1 MVYVKPR
8 KMPTNNTSRSKPPF
22 QVFYIKILWFMVQ
35 LKYEKLKW
43 ICCMKMNSI
52 LFWSFFFFF
61 KCFFFLFKFFLVC
74 CFYVSLFG
82 FSVCFFLSTRSIK
95 KTRSSMLTIVLWNI
109 ITQLW
114 PFTLL
119 MSLRQIRQ
127 WIYINLFLLIPYCIN
142 FFSLQRSSTWQG
154 TIKFGIW
161 TFW

>member
-1 MVYVKPR
+1 
-8 KMPTNNTSRSKPPF
+8 MPTNNTSRSKPPF
-22 QVFYIKILWFMVQ
+22 QVFLHSKFCDSWCN
-35 LKYEKLKW
+35 W
-43 ICCMKMNSI
+43 IMKNWNEYVAWRWI
-52 LFWSFFFFF
+52 QSFFEVFFML
-61 KCFFFLFKFFLVC
+61 FFSFLLFKFFLVC
-74 CFYVSLFG
+74 RFYVSLFG

-161 TFW
+161 RFW